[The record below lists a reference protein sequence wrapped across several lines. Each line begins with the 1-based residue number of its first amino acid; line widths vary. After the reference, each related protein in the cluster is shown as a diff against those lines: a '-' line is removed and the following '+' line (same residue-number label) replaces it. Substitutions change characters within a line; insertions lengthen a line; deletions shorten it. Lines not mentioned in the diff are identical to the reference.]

1 VLMKNFIKEFK
12 EFALQGNV
20 MDMAVGVV
28 MGAAFKSIIDAL
40 VEDIINPLIGLAF
53 QTDLSSVVVNLPFDI
68 TLSIGHFISTIIN
81 FILMA
86 LVVFMIVKTLNKFK
100 HVEEEVEEEPS
111 KSDELIVLEEIKE
124 LLKESNK

>member
-1 VLMKNFIKEFK
+1 MKNFIKEFK

>member
-1 VLMKNFIKEFK
+1 MLMKNFIKEFK